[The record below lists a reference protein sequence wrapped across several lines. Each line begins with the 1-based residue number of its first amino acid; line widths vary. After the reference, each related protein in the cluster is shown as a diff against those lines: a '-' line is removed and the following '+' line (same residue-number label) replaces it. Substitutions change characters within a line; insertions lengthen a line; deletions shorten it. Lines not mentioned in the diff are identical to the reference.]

1 MKMTNAKKSL
11 SFILCIVL
19 IAVMAL
25 FTTGCS
31 DNKETP
37 DENPS
42 EVSSQT
48 QDATVNEETE
58 SVADAISVG
67 EGQTSFTFTVTHL
80 DGTQKVYNVSTD
92 KAKVGEALVD
102 NGIIAGDEGPYG
114 LYVKTVDG
122 ETLDYDKDG
131 KYWAFYVDGAYGAT
145 GVDLTDITAGS
156 SYEFRAE

>member
-31 DNKETP
+31 DNTKTP
-37 DENPS
+37 DESPS
-42 EVSSQT
+42 EHSSQT
-48 QDATVNEETE
+48 QEAVVTDEAE
-58 SVADAISVG
+58 SQADAISVG

-92 KAKVGEALVD
+92 KTTVGEALLD
-102 NGIIAGDEGPYG
+102 NSIIAGEDGAYG

-122 ETLDYDKDG
+122 ETLDFDTDG
-131 KYWAFYVDGAYGAT
+131 KYWAFYVDGAYGST
-145 GVDLTDITAGS
+145 GVDMTEITAGA
-156 SYEFRAE
+156 SYEFKAE